1 MKFLRKFNEHTSY
14 EAEVNVGGDFKIPN
28 VSYCKDVKDVHF
40 NPYNLIKFYVGEITG
55 TTQQTVSIYTD
66 ETNHVDFKVSEGE
79 GKKWYSYLLPKD
91 KGLYQIVGDSIK
103 NVVIKANISYSNTD
117 LSAIISNST
126 VEASFKGSDTSNV
139 TNMNYMFY
147 ECTRLTSLDL
157 SGWNTSKVTNMRNMF
172 YNCSGLKSLDVSRFD
187 TSNVTNMGSMFDGC
201 SGLAS
206 LDVSNF
212 NTSKV
217 TDMSGMFYD
226 CDGLTSLD
234 LRNFNTSNV
243 TNMNLM
249 FNACSKLTSLDLS
262 NFNTSN
268 VTNMN
273 QMFNF
278 CSNLTSL
285 DLRNFKTSKVT
296 SMSNMFSN
304 CSGLTSLDLSKW
316 DISEGTSMLDMFS
329 GCSSLR
335 TIKMIGCKQPTIDK
349 IKERLTADGISLD
362 NVNFITK

>member
-14 EAEVNVGGDFKIPN
+14 DAEVNVGGIDFKIPN

-55 TTQQTVSIYTD
+55 TTPQTVSIYTD
-66 ETNHVDFKVSEGE
+66 ETNHLDVTVNE
-79 GKKWYSYLLPKD
+79 GKKWYTYVLPKY
-91 KGLYQIVGDSIK
+91 KGLYQIVGDSVK

-139 TNMNYMFY
+139 TDMDYMFNG
-147 ECTRLTSLDL
+147 CSGLTSLDLRNFNTSNVTRMSGMFSGCSGLTSLDL
-157 SGWNTSKVTNMRNMF
+157 SKFVTN
-172 YNCSGLKSLDVSRFD
+172 
-187 TSNVTNMGSMFDGC
+187 NVTSMGSMFDGC

-217 TDMSGMFYD
+217 TEMGGMFYG
-226 CDGLTSLD
+226 CKGLTSLD

-249 FNACSKLTSLDLS
+249 FNNCSKLTSLDLS

-268 VTNMN
+268 VTDM
-273 QMFNF
+273 
-278 CSNLTSL
+278 TS
-285 DLRNFKTSKVT
+285 
-296 SMSNMFSN
+296 MFSN

-316 DISEGTSMLDMFS
+316 DISEGTIITNMFE
-329 GCSSLR
+329 GCSNSL
-335 TIKMIGCKQPTIDK
+335 TIRMKGCSEDTINK
-349 IKERLTADGISLD
+349 VTSVKPSSASIS
-362 NVNFITK
+362 TE